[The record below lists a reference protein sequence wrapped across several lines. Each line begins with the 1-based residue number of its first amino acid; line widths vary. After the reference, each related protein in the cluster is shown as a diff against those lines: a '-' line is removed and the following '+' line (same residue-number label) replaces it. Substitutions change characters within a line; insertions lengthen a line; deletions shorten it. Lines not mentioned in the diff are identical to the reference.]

1 MPLRTRLALGLL
13 AAALVAWTG
22 WNVLLTLVAWD
33 DGVHGDAS
41 LHGGATLLGALG
53 LWRVHRVFEQA
64 REAWI
69 ARSRSE
75 VARGELFV
83 ANVSTVHLVVLG
95 ALMVVA
101 LGLGMIALVGADD
114 PVAGTA
120 VFAACVIFA
129 GALLSALLP
138 YVRHHPALSLDLQ
151 GLRYLDFGLVEWDR
165 VLRVDLRVRH
175 TGKGGPRRA
184 LVLTV
189 RGPRPKMPWWRSGW
203 RGNKLVI
210 GLNMLDA
217 PWESIEHAVHAL
229 RARVVGPKGA
239 TGDALVAGLVDA
251 DARTLA
257 LVDELVEVHR
267 ALEATTDEA
276 HRARLQAQA
285 ARLQAGIAAVG
296 AQSRAQIGELVDRVR
311 GDRT

>member
-1 MPLRTRLALGLL
+1 MPIRTRLALGLL
-13 AAALVAWTG
+13 ATALVAWTG

-33 DGVHGDAS
+33 DGVLDDVS

-53 LWRVHRVFEQA
+53 LWRVHRVFEDA
-64 REAWI
+64 RDAWI

-83 ANVSTVHLVVLG
+83 ANVSTVHLIVLA
-95 ALMVVA
+95 ALIVVA
-101 LGLGMIALVGADD
+101 LGLGMAALLGSDD
-114 PVAGTA
+114 PIAGTA
-120 VFAACVIFA
+120 VFAAC
-129 GALLSALLP
+129 ALLAGGLLTAFLP

-175 TGKGGPRRA
+175 TGKGGPQRA
-184 LVLTV
+184 LELTV
-189 RGPRPKMPWWRSGW
+189 RGPRPKMPWWRFGW
-203 RGNKLVI
+203 RGNKLTI
-210 GLNMLDA
+210 PLNILDM
-217 PWESIEHAVHAL
+217 PWESTEHAVNSL

-267 ALEATTDEA
+267 AIESTTDEA

-296 AQSRAQIGELVDRVR
+296 AQSRAQLGELVDRVR
-311 GDRT
+311 GDRS